1 MTISNSTSRITDNTV
16 LTDKIKDTSAGGI
29 ETRLTQKATDW
40 YEALYNNLHWI
51 YLLIAAP
58 FALVMCFVVP
68 PLSGADEWAH
78 FTRAAE
84 ISGGKIIG
92 QHGESGGSSQIPSSL
107 VPFLSHPSLSPFY
120 FLSDSKIEF
129 DKGTR
134 IELRSLEWTKET
146 VIISNPFVAYPPTS
160 YLPASLGLSISKKAG
175 LHLISSFYL
184 GRVFT
189 VIAALALAATTL
201 LLLGRG
207 KWLAFFFL
215 STPAVLFVF
224 GSYAQDA
231 MLISYVAIAIAL
243 FSYWHRN
250 EFSRKK
256 NNIILIA
263 SAVFFSAAV
272 AARPPYLPL
281 AFLLPIYLI
290 LFKKE
295 TRLGLITLAITLGY
309 PLIWAYL
316 VAPLTHHNQFPG
328 IDEYAQTKFILTHPL
343 KFISALLNS
352 SIQWKGVFGL
362 LGSTNIMLPPFAYTL
377 SILTL
382 VTLAINETFAHPN
395 PLQPTFRLWSAATF
409 IGCGFLMMTV
419 SYICWTPLESETSF
433 PLLGRYL
440 LPLVLL
446 SILIPGF
453 KTAYVP
459 KRLYWLPLSASILS
473 ITFII
478 LINLAGALTLVQ
490 NYFFIR

>member
-1 MTISNSTSRITDNTV
+1 MTTEPGMTISNSTSRITDNTV

-256 NNIILIA
+256 KQYHPDRFCGI
-263 SAVFFSAAV
+263 FFGSGCCETALFTAG
-272 AARPPYLPL
+272 LP
-281 AFLLPIYLI
+281 A
-290 LFKKE
+290 
-295 TRLGLITLAITLGY
+295 
-309 PLIWAYL
+309 AYL
-316 VAPLTHHNQFPG
+316 LNLIQKRNPSRPHHPRNNTWLPSDMG
-328 IDEYAQTKFILTHPL
+328 I
-343 KFISALLNS
+343 
-352 SIQWKGVFGL
+352 
-362 LGSTNIMLPPFAYTL
+362 LGSAPGTPQPIPWDRRIRANKVYIDSPPEIHQRL
-377 SILTL
+377 IKLQHSVERSIWTIGQHKHNAPALRL
-382 VTLAINETFAHPN
+382 HTFY
-395 PLQPTFRLWSAATF
+395 FD
-409 IGCGFLMMTV
+409 
-419 SYICWTPLESETSF
+419 
-433 PLLGRYL
+433 LGHTGY
-440 LPLVLL
+440 
-446 SILIPGF
+446 
-453 KTAYVP
+453 
-459 KRLYWLPLSASILS
+459 
-473 ITFII
+473 
-478 LINLAGALTLVQ
+478 
-490 NYFFIR
+490 